1 MLAKLS
7 HLHVNQDET
16 PIGLPDA
23 VLNYSLIIDTKP
35 LEKSSPMQCAN
46 LPENKKKHAKPLVIF

>member
-23 VLNYSLIIDTKP
+23 VLNYSLIRQG
-35 LEKSSPMQCAN
+35 SPKLHQQ
-46 LPENKKKHAKPLVIF
+46 K